1 MFLSYLKKESGKE
14 RTFIQ
19 IAKQKFL
26 LQKSLTITISIFLIM
41 TISSTPFFPHK
52 EDLVVCCKVPPIDF
66 QSPERRLHKWV
77 LSVWMSV
84 RMSYF
89 SNSKKKRFEIAN
101 IYLSIQSSL
110 YFLIHFSKRLPREL
124 LMYVLP
130 KNYGYRR
137 YLSEDS
143 EIVSLRHWY
152 NRFFNQDKCHVFSKL
167 QWPTNNSFQ

>member
-77 LSVWMSV
+77 LSVWMCV

-110 YFLIHFSKRLPREL
+110 YFLIHFSKRLPQEISKYNLSNMAKPIFSYSL
-124 LMYVLP
+124 LQEVTTGDIYVCTTL
-130 KNYGYRR
+130 
-137 YLSEDS
+137 
-143 EIVSLRHWY
+143 
-152 NRFFNQDKCHVFSKL
+152 KL
-167 QWPTNNSFQ
+167 WMPEMPSWGTCFLKY